1 MAKKPEQSL
10 DVLGQS
16 LLSQQSARR
25 DEADKR
31 RKKDQRKLM
40 ILGTLVAGQSLVNSA
55 LNRRVKE
62 IDENNTLAMQNARLY
77 HKQIQ
82 KTAQLYNT
90 FEGHDF
96 KTADDAYASP
106 EYMSKLDTVY
116 APMFDKAMEKE
127 YGKVP
132 FSPSER
138 NDLYQKYT
146 FNLIDN
152 LLKNKDSWQQGLTDF
167 GKSNKELSLGTES
180 DLNIHLTKLAKR
192 QAESYGGSIFNGP
205 NIKAI
210 LSAGFKREGSA
221 FDRSIAEQSP
231 LQGLQSTVTALGLDK
246 SFGEAVT
253 KMRTSGRNWVNIGA
267 QDTDTQ
273 GLMETEL
280 GLIANRLQ
288 RGDALLENNPR
299 LRPFAEEN
307 LPHYNS
313 WREKIAGGVRMED
326 FIGWLNMP
334 ENAFARKEFLEQSTG
349 LYLRLKNE
357 RGFKEELLKEIGLEP
372 GSEEFN
378 KLRSILDNNAD
389 LRTFASAIMI
399 QQSVTDKEGTSKN
412 PWENENDFSFDSTKM
427 KHLLVNKIE
436 VTKTGFE
443 TNEDFDNSTLEEKE
457 DSIIDTKKDI
467 LNSPLDASKKG
478 EVLDK
483 ASEDLNNKVETSNK
497 VIDTV
502 VYEEA
507 GSSLNLDLTEE
518 ELADLEKI
526 KKRRKLKEDTRTA
539 GVDRFNLL
547 KRVGKYVA
555 FEAGDL
561 DTLNKFAKT
570 GDPNTNYQ
578 GSDRFYSAL
587 ERAGLPP
594 DATQEMVQDYLNPQ
608 TDQVTLTDNQTKLF
622 GAHLQRFNVKNK
634 DTAINNFMNV
644 FVPAVLEIESSN
656 NFTAKNKNST
666 ASGGF
671 QFLEG
676 SVIPAL
682 NRLEK
687 YLGPRDWG
695 NELRQ
700 HKDASLL
707 TPAQQTEL
715 FIADMLEKKGSD
727 ALMQKV
733 FDGDIEGMI
742 QAYYKLHH
750 TKPDQA
756 TIKRT
761 EKIFSKY
768 R

>member
-1 MAKKPEQSL
+1 MAKRPEQSL

-16 LLSQQSARR
+16 LLSQQASKR
-25 DEADKR
+25 EKTDKR
-31 RKKDQRKLM
+31 RKKDQKRLA

-62 IDENNTLAMQNARLY
+62 IDENNELAMQNARLY

-82 KTAQLYNT
+82 KTAQLYDT
-90 FEGHDF
+90 FEGYDF
-96 KTADDAYASP
+96 ANADAAYANP
-106 EYMSKLDTVY
+106 EFMNKIDTVY
-116 APMFDKAMEKE
+116 TPMFDKSMEKE

-132 FSPSER
+132 FSPSEK
-138 NDLYQKYT
+138 NNLYQKYT
-146 FNLIDN
+146 FNLVNN
-152 LLKNKDSWQQGLTDF
+152 LLQNKDSWQKGLTDF
-167 GKSNKELSLGTES
+167 GKSNKELSLGTEA
-180 DLNIHLTKLAKR
+180 DTNIHLTKLAK
-192 QAESYGGSIFNGP
+192 QKAESYGGSILNIP
-205 NIKAI
+205 NAKAV
-210 LSAGFKREGSA
+210 LSLGFKREGSA

-231 LQGLQSTVTALGLDK
+231 LQGLQGTVTALGLDK
-246 SFGEAVT
+246 SFSEAVT
-253 KMRTSGRNWVNIGA
+253 NMRTSGRNWINIGA
-267 QDTDTQ
+267 NDTDTQ
-273 GLMETEL
+273 ILV
-280 GLIANRLQ
+280 
-288 RGDALLENNPR
+288 ENNLSLIESRLKKGDPLLKNNPN
-299 LRPFAEEN
+299 LRPFAENKLPNYN
-307 LPHYNS
+307 LR
-313 WREKIAGGVRMED
+313 REQIAGGVRMGE
-326 FIGWLNMP
+326 FVGWLNDE
-334 ENAFARKEFLEQSTG
+334 ENAFIKKQFNEYSTG

-357 RGFKEELLKEIGLEP
+357 RGFKEELLKNIGLEP
-372 GSEEFN
+372 GSKEFN
-378 KLRSILDNNAD
+378 ELRSVLDNDED
-389 LRTFASAIMI
+389 LKTFANSLVI
-399 QQSVTDKEGTSKN
+399 QTSITDKEGTGRNFTVSDDDFVFDPSKL
-412 PWENENDFSFDSTKM
+412 

-436 VTKTGFE
+436 VTRDGFTP
-443 TNEDFDNSTLEEKE
+443 TNDFEESTKEGKE
-457 DSIIDTKKDI
+457 DAIIDTKKDI
-467 LNSPLDASKKG
+467 LNSPLDSSKKS
-478 EVLDK
+478 EVFDK
-483 ASEDLNNKVETSNK
+483 ASEDLNNKVETSSK

-507 GSSLNLDLTEE
+507 GSSINTDLTDE

-526 KKRRKLKEDTRTA
+526 RARRKLKEDTRKA
-539 GVDRFNLL
+539 GVDQFNLL
-547 KRVGKYVA
+547 KRGATYVA
-555 FEAGDL
+555 FEAGDM
-561 DTLNKFAKT
+561 DALNKFAET
-570 GDPNTNYQ
+570 GDPNTNYR

-594 DATQEMVQDYLNPQ
+594 DATQEMVQNYLNPQ
-608 TDQVTLTDNQTKLF
+608 TDQVTLTDNQTELF
-622 GAHLQRFNVKNK
+622 GAHLQRFNVENK

-750 TKPDQA
+750 TKPDRD